1 MVACLASL
9 AFAALFSA
17 KWPAAGLG
25 GSARRGD
32 ASNGEMTRRLLPLCA
47 AGLVAAAL
55 AGLPLLTLAPNRLVP
70 GDPVAAGWPGL
81 GPAALAL
88 AAGWLTSGAR
98 PGRALPL
105 AALIAALAGLGVLGL
120 MVGEGAARLLA
131 GRPAAARASLGAGAW
146 VAGFAFLLL
155 AAEAA
160 RAIPERTGRPLA
172 LAGGLA
178 LAGFAGWS
186 GLFDAVSLAVEYR
199 ARAGAVQAAVGQ
211 HLGLS
216 AGALGLALLVS
227 APLALLLLR
236 GGWPARG
243 VEAVLNGVQVVPAL
257 ALFAALV
264 SVLSGVLAWLPSL
277 RALGLAAIG
286 PTPAV
291 LGTAAYVALP
301 LVQSLA
307 AGLAS
312 PDPAVLE
319 SARALGLT
327 RLQVLLRVRLRLG
340 APLLLGGLR
349 VATVQSIGLSTLGGL
364 VGAGGL
370 GAVVFDGMAQF
381 APDLI
386 LLGAI
391 PVIALSLAADR
402 GLALLGPREARA
414 ARVSA

>member
-1 MVACLASL
+1 MKL
-9 AFAALFSA
+9 
-17 KWPAAGLG
+17 
-25 GSARRGD
+25 
-32 ASNGEMTRRLLPLCA
+32 RLLPLLA
-47 AGLVAAAL
+47 AGLVAGAL

-81 GPAALAL
+81 GIAGLAVGAALL
-88 AAGWLTSGAR
+88 VSGALR
-98 PGRALPL
+98 GGVLPRTALL
-105 AALIAALAGLGVLGL
+105 AALAGLAVLGL
-120 MVGEGAARLLA
+120 AVGMGAAALVA
-131 GRPAAARASLGAGAW
+131 GQPSAVRASFGAGAW
-146 VAGFAFLLL
+146 LAALGFVLL

-160 RAIPERTGRPLA
+160 RAIPGRFGAPLA
-172 LAGGLA
+172 LAGGIA
-178 LAGFAGWS
+178 LAVLAGWS

-199 ARAGAVQAAVGQ
+199 ARAGTVQAALGQ
-211 HLGLS
+211 HLALS

-227 APLALLLLR
+227 VPLALVLLR

-243 VEAVLNGVQVVPAL
+243 VETVLNGVQVVPAL

-264 SVLSGVLAWLPSL
+264 SALSGLLAWLPAL
-277 RALGLAAIG
+277 RVVGLGAIG
-286 PTPAV
+286 PTPAI

-327 RLQVLLRVRLRLG
+327 RGQVLLRVRLPLG

-349 VATVQSIGLSTLGGL
+349 VAAVQSIGLSTLGGL

-402 GLALLGPREARA
+402 GLALFGPREARA
-414 ARVSA
+414 A